1 MLTAPCRRN
10 RELSA
15 LLRLLLVVTFA
26 VGVIGMPADAA
37 AQQGTRT
44 WRARVSRDLDREL
57 RNGNSRHETVI
68 LTGSQERVDRV
79 ASRHGL
85 AVKKRLA
92 TGAVLEVPA
101 GSLLGLAEDADVDQ
115 LSSNQT
121 LRSQM
126 AVTNATIGAD
136 LVQGGQWVEGGR
148 QSWWRKRIR
157 AFNGEGV
164 GIAVIDSGVAVM
176 PELRGT
182 VIARVDFTDNA
193 GRGLDKYG
201 HGTHVAG
208 IIAAH
213 AASKTDTTRGVA
225 PGAHIVSLKVL
236 DSNGVGTAD
245 NVIEAIDWAIKYKQR
260 FNIKVINMSLGGAV
274 LQPAADDPLCQA
286 VERAYRAGIIV
297 VTSAGNHGKT
307 VDGTPIYGAITTPGI
322 SPFAIT
328 VGALNTKGTSSRDD
342 DEVASYS
349 SKGPTR
355 FDHLIKPDLVAPGNK
370 IAGLAAPNST
380 LVNNHP
386 ELVTGTGTSKRL
398 TLSGTSMAAG
408 VVSGAVAA
416 ILNAH
421 PKAGPFAVKTSLQLG
436 ARAVAGGLLQ
446 TGAGSLDIPRSL
458 ELPKDPEAFA
468 FSALSLWHDAVAT
481 GQVVRGDLATIIW
494 GGTDTIIW
502 GGSFDVDETIIWG
515 GSFDFDETIIWG
527 GSFDFDETIIWGGSF
542 DFDETIIWGGSFD
555 FDETIIWGGSFDFDE
570 TIIWGGGVTAGD

>member
-1 MLTAPCRRN
+1 MVTASCRAN

-15 LLRLLLVVTFA
+15 LLRLLLVASVVA
-26 VGVIGMPADAA
+26 GVLGTPRDAA
-37 AQQGTRT
+37 AQQGART
-44 WRARVSRDLDREL
+44 WRARVSRDLDRQL
-57 RNGNSRHETVI
+57 RNGNSLDETVI
-68 LTGSQERVDRV
+68 LTASQERVDRV
-79 ASRHGL
+79 AARHGL
-85 AVKKRLA
+85 RVTKRLA

-101 GSLLGLAEDADVDQ
+101 GSLLALAEDEEVDQ
-115 LSSNQT
+115 LSGNQV

-148 QSWWRKRIR
+148 QSWWGKRR
-157 AFNGEGV
+157 QALNGAGV
-164 GIAVIDSGVAVM
+164 GAGVGVAVIDSGVAVM

-213 AASKTDTTRGVA
+213 AASRNDPTRGVA

-236 DSNGVGTAD
+236 DSHGVGTAD
-245 NVIEAIDWAIKYKQR
+245 NVIEAIDWAIKNKKR

-286 VERAYRAGIIV
+286 VERAYRAGIVV

-307 VDGTPIYGAITTPGI
+307 ADGTSIYGGITTPGI

-328 VGALNTKGTSSRDD
+328 VGALNTKGTPFRDD

-355 FDHLIKPDLVAPGNK
+355 YDRLIKPDLVAPGNR
-370 IAGLAAPNST
+370 IEGLAAPNST
-380 LVNNHP
+380 LVTNHP

-408 VVSGAVAA
+408 VVSGAVAVIIELDP
-416 ILNAH
+416 ILSIE
-421 PKAGPFAVKTSLQLG
+421 AVRHRIQRTSSGFGEDGLM
-436 ARAVAGGLLQ
+436 RA
-446 TGAGSLDIPRSL
+446 GAGSLS
-458 ELPKDPEAFA
+458 
-468 FSALSLWHDAVAT
+468 
-481 GQVVRGDLATIIW
+481 LATAIQA
-494 GGTDTIIW
+494 GASSTGELVFCTRGTCGDPLDPK
-502 GGSFDVDETIIWG
+502 SVFASDETIVW
-515 GSFDFDETIIWG
+515 SDSLDETIVWSDTTDDTIVWSDG
-527 GSFDFDETIIWGGSF
+527 LDETIVWS
-542 DFDETIIWGGSFD
+542 DSDDTIVWSD
-555 FDETIIWGGSFDFDE
+555 
-570 TIIWGGGVTAGD
+570 